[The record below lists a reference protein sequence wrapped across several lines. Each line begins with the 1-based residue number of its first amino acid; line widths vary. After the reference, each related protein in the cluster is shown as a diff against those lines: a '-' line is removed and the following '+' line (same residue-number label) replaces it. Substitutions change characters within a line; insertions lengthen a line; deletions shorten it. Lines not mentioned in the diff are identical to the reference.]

1 MKKGRRF
8 QNFFLIFKMRLFI
21 VIFII
26 IIIFFSNCSHI
37 IYSTKVES
45 GIEVKDEVLAEI
57 NTEKILIKDFKDLMK
72 ILSIKKFSD
81 YENKSKFLNNLISYR
96 LVVQDAKKKKIEQSS
111 EFQIKLKLLRDEL
124 LISEIQDKIIDE
136 AKKVSDSELYNYYL
150 KNINKFTTPR
160 LYHLLHIKV
169 RTKKEID
176 EIIEKLKNGEEFEKV
191 AEKYSIAESKK
202 RGGDIGFVDIEKL
215 EPVFEN
221 AILLLKENE
230 VSPVIYNNN
239 EYNIFKLIEIRK
251 EQVISYEQVKDDI
264 RNEYILQK
272 AKNNWNKYLENL
284 KKKAK
289 IKINEEILKE
299 IE

>member
-1 MKKGRRF
+1 
-8 QNFFLIFKMRLFI
+8 MRLFI

>member
-1 MKKGRRF
+1 
-8 QNFFLIFKMRLFI
+8 MRLFI

-37 IYSTKVES
+37 IYSIKVES
-45 GIEVKDEVLAEI
+45 VIEVKVEVLAEI

-230 VSPVIYNNN
+230 VSPVIYNND

>member
-1 MKKGRRF
+1 
-8 QNFFLIFKMRLFI
+8 MRLFI

-230 VSPVIYNNN
+230 VSPVIYNND

>member
-230 VSPVIYNNN
+230 VSPVIYNND

>member
-1 MKKGRRF
+1 
-8 QNFFLIFKMRLFI
+8 
-21 VIFII
+21 
-26 IIIFFSNCSHI
+26 
-37 IYSTKVES
+37 
-45 GIEVKDEVLAEI
+45 
-57 NTEKILIKDFKDLMK
+57 MK

-230 VSPVIYNNN
+230 VSPVIYNND